1 MYLSNRRY
9 WREIIITKTMPWS
22 IPPRD
27 PAFLSISVNAL
38 YDDARTKQGISA
50 IFSPK
55 RWFRFIDKNVLNHS
69 MPVYRMQLNSTGLRQ
84 FCDNCVTIEMFHV
97 PDSWLVYYIISW
109 RSSLPASATQ
119 VCLGERGWL
128 IKQRQNS
135 PLRI

>member
-27 PAFLSISVNAL
+27 PAFLAISVNAL

-109 RSSLPASATQ
+109 RSSLPASATH